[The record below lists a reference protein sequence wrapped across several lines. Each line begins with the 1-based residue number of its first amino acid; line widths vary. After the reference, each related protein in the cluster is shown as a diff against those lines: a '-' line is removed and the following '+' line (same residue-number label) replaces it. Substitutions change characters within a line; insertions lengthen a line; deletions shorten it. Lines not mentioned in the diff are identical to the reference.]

1 MSGKDDAAQ
10 SANLSEQEL
19 ASLQSIE
26 LDLGPGPTAPRSAP
40 ETESTFEPSGGPDL
54 AAAPGFATPDLGAP
68 PPAPNPGVDPFAQGP
83 DPFDAPPAQAP
94 AVPAP
99 KPSVREIA
107 QRVAEGGARAAAHL
121 SPMLEDARVK
131 TAQSTARAVDQA
143 KAKGLVPLA
152 AIFVGVGVLVVGVF
166 AVALLLMRDSTPTAP
181 GSDEPRTKHVS
192 ESAGAKHE

>member
-1 MSGKDDAAQ
+1 MNGNDDAAK

-19 ASLQSIE
+19 ANLQSIE
-26 LDLGPGPTAPRSAP
+26 LDLGPG
-40 ETESTFEPSGGPDL
+40 GPDL
-54 AAAPGFATPDLGAP
+54 AAAPGLATPDLGAP
-68 PPAPNPGVDPFAQGP
+68 PSAPTPGADPFAQSP
-83 DPFDAPPAQAP
+83 EPYAAPMAQ

-121 SPMLEDARVK
+121 SPMLADARAK
-131 TAQSTARAVDQA
+131 TAQGTARAVDQA
-143 KAKGLVPLA
+143 KARGLVPLA

-166 AVALLLMRDSTPTAP
+166 AVALLFMRDSAPTAP

>member
-1 MSGKDDAAQ
+1 MNGNDDAAK

-19 ASLQSIE
+19 ANLQSIE
-26 LDLGPGPTAPRSAP
+26 LDLGPGPAAPHAAP
-40 ETESTFEPSGGPDL
+40 EAQSMFEPAGGPDL
-54 AAAPGFATPDLGAP
+54 SAGPELATPDLGAP
-68 PPAPNPGVDPFAQGP
+68 APAPPPGADPFAQSP
-83 DPFDAPPAQAP
+83 EPYAPPPPQ

-131 TAQSTARAVDQA
+131 TAQGTARAVDQA
-143 KAKGLVPLA
+143 KARGLVPLA
-152 AIFVGVGVLVVGVF
+152 AIFVAVGVLVVGVF
-166 AVALLLMRDSTPTAP
+166 AVALLFMRDSVPTVP